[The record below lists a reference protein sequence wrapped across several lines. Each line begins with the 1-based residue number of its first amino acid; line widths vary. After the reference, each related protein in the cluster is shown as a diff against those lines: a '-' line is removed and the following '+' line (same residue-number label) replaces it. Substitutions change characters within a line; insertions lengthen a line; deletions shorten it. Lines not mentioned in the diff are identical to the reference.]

1 MTLQTG
7 KKCHDWRRVL
17 IGGVASGAMA
27 ASLLTGIGVATAFA
41 EPVESCTGDDCA
53 KAAPQVR
60 APGEGCT
67 GDDCAKPVAGE
78 AVEAA
83 PPAMSADQVL
93 SIIYTE
99 YAQGD
104 GGGQISKLVDDV
116 MTLRSLGF
124 KPSNANAAAL
134 AEALNHRPNQVP
146 LVEALKETL
155 AYQRK
160 LKAQM
165 ENNTTGQQPGLNLGV
180 GQRPPGMGPQQPP
193 GVPPDPG
200 DGSGVFVGV
209 G

>member
-1 MTLQTG
+1 MTSETG
-7 KKCHDWRRVL
+7 KERIVWRRAV
-17 IGGVASGAMA
+17 IGGVASGVLVAGLMA
-27 ASLLTGIGVATAFA
+27 GFAAPTAFA
-41 EPVESCTGDDCA
+41 EPAEPTDTRAPGESCTG
-53 KAAPQVR
+53 
-60 APGEGCT
+60 E
-67 GDDCAKPVAGE
+67 DCAKPVAGE

-83 PPAMSADQVL
+83 PTMSADQVL
-93 SIIYTE
+93 SIIHTE

-104 GGGQISKLVDDV
+104 GGGQISKLIDDA
-116 MTLRSLGF
+116 MTLRALGF

-134 AEALNHRPNQVP
+134 AEALDHRPNQVP
-146 LVEALKETL
+146 LVEALKDTI

-165 ENNTTGQQPGLNLGV
+165 ENNATGQQPGYTFGV
-180 GQRPPGMGPQQPP
+180 GQAPPGMGPQQPP